1 MKESNKKIIL
11 TAGGT
16 GGHLYGALSLT
27 EELKIN
33 GYEVFL
39 FTDKRVETLLRD
51 FDLSRIR
58 IIPSG
63 TFTNARLIKWP
74 VISFKILIGLIY
86 SLFYTLRIS
95 PKLVIGFGGYPTI
108 PTIFAAKL
116 LNIKIIIHEQNK
128 IIGRANKLMLNLCDR
143 LTVGHLKVKGIKKKY
158 NDKIFYT
165 GNPIRP
171 EIYKYKKDYK
181 THHQDGFLN
190 LLIFGGSQ
198 GASFFSDIIP
208 DSINKLDNKKKSLLR
223 VFHQVRNN
231 EFERV
236 KKCYHSMNVKSEVKT
251 FFYNL
256 PELLNNSH
264 LLISRSG
271 ASTVAEVAATKT
283 PAIFIPFHHSI
294 DDDQRLNTIELEKIG
309 QVIVKNEK
317 KLDSN
322 QLYKVIDELIEKPEI
337 LEKMAKANKEIVANN
352 SSEKIRSII
361 DDLLSN
367 REL

>member
-1 MKESNKKIIL
+1 
-11 TAGGT
+11 
-16 GGHLYGALSLT
+16 
-27 EELKIN
+27 
-33 GYEVFL
+33 
-39 FTDKRVETLLRD
+39 
-51 FDLSRIR
+51 
-58 IIPSG
+58 
-63 TFTNARLIKWP
+63 
-74 VISFKILIGLIY
+74 
-86 SLFYTLRIS
+86 
-95 PKLVIGFGGYPTI
+95 
-108 PTIFAAKL
+108 
-116 LNIKIIIHEQNK
+116 
-128 IIGRANKLMLNLCDR
+128 MLNLCDR

-158 NDKIFYT
+158 NNKIFYT
-165 GNPIRP
+165 GNPIRS
-171 EIYKYKKDYK
+171 EIFKYKKDYK

-337 LEKMAKANKEIVANN
+337 LEKMSKANKEIVVNN

>member
-1 MKESNKKIIL
+1 MNVSNKKIIL

-27 EELKIN
+27 EELKRN

-39 FTDKRVETLLRD
+39 FTDKRVENLLRD
-51 FDLSRIR
+51 FDLSKIR

-63 TFTNARLIKWP
+63 TFTNIRPIEWP
-74 VISFKILIGLIY
+74 VTFFKILIGLIY
-86 SLFYTLRIS
+86 SFFYILRIN

-108 PTIFAAKL
+108 PTIFAANL

-128 IIGRANKLMLNLCDR
+128 IIGRANKLMLSICDR

-181 THHQDGFLN
+181 THNQDGFLN

-198 GASFFSDIIP
+198 GASFFSDIVP
-208 DSINKLDNKKKSLLR
+208 DSINKLDSKKKSLLR
-223 VFHQVRNN
+223 IFHQVRNN
-231 EFERV
+231 EFKKV
-236 KKCYHSMNVKSEVKT
+236 KKYYDCMNVKSEVKT

-271 ASTVAEVAATKT
+271 ASTVAEVTATKI

-309 QVIVKNEK
+309 QVIVKKEK
-317 KLDSN
+317 NLDSN

-337 LEKMAKANKEIVANN
+337 LEKMAKANKEMVINN
-352 SSEKIRSII
+352 SSKTIRSII
-361 DDLLSN
+361 DDLLAIK
-367 REL
+367 EL

>member
-1 MKESNKKIIL
+1 MNESNKKIIL

-16 GGHLYGALSLT
+16 GGHLYGALSLK

-63 TFTNARLIKWP
+63 TFTNARLIEWP
-74 VISFKILIGLIY
+74 IIFFKILIGLIY

-128 IIGRANKLMLNLCDR
+128 IIGRANKLMLNLSDK

-165 GNPIRP
+165 GNHIRQ
-171 EIYKYKKDYK
+171 EIFKYKKDYK

-337 LEKMAKANKEIVANN
+337 LEKMAKANKEIVVNN